1 MTISLAAWVYI
12 LASRKNGTL
21 YVGVTTNLRR
31 RIWEHR
37 QGLVEGFS
45 KKYHVTTLVHLE
57 EFSGIRRAISREK
70 ELKGWL
76 RNRKVAL
83 IQATN
88 PDWNDLAAKWFERP
102 LDPSLRSG

>member
-1 MTISLAAWVYI
+1 MAISLAAWVYI

-37 QGLVEGFS
+37 EGVVEGFS
-45 KKYHVTTLVHLE
+45 KQYHVTTLVHFE

-70 ELKGWL
+70 ELKGWT

-83 IQATN
+83 IEATN
-88 PDWNDLAAKWFERP
+88 PDWNDLAARWFERP

>member
-1 MTISLAAWVYI
+1 MAKSLAAWVYI

-31 RIWEHR
+31 RIWEHKE
-37 QGLVEGFS
+37 GVVEGFS
-45 KKYHVTTLVHLE
+45 KQYQVTSLVHLE

-70 ELKGWL
+70 ELKGWM

-83 IQATN
+83 IEAAN
-88 PDWNDLAAKWFERP
+88 PDWDDLAANWFERP